1 MNRGGEMI
9 RQTVEVY
16 SDSITLIQKGTV
28 NTVVFKDDDYV
39 CVTSMTKY
47 HNDKPFVALIQQ
59 VQDGRELTEKYRH
72 VVAKMI
78 AKEPDS
84 KYFNCPKFE
93 QHFKNGKPGTL
104 KEEDVVKRCEEVFD
118 QIRTEQEF
126 SAGVN
131 SIGVDNELDK

>member
-1 MNRGGEMI
+1 MI

-16 SDSITLIQKGTV
+16 SDNITLIQKGRV

-47 HNDKPFVALIQQ
+47 NGDKPFVALVQQ
-59 VQDGRELTEKYRH
+59 IHDEKELTEKYRH

-84 KYFNCPKFE
+84 KYFNNPKFE
-93 QHFKNGKPGTL
+93 QHFKNGKPGSL
-104 KEEDVVKRCEEVFD
+104 NENVVLQKCEEVFD
-118 QIRTEQEF
+118 QIRMESEF
-126 SAGVN
+126 TAGVN
-131 SIGVDNELDK
+131 NISTAGHDMDR